1 MTLPLSGEN
10 GRFSTGS
17 PALDALF
24 EEVRA
29 GDNVVFYSNGVQDYR
44 PFVRSAVR
52 FALGEGIPLI
62 YVRAS
67 GSLDDLLLAHEGI
80 SVWEV
85 AHLAEEGPIV
95 QAFVRRAVEAPSLA
109 YYIFEPLI
117 ALAPWLPDEAEIVRA
132 FETWCPLLYERRS
145 VAYWELTRGYFEKN
159 TIAAIRDCTQI
170 FIRLEH
176 DAHGLTLMPL
186 KVWGRYAERMF
197 QPHRVEVVD
206 GEIRIVPI
214 PPGAEG
220 YEEYVRA
227 LADKNRELAE
237 IRDALHA
244 VNATLR
250 RRNEELAA
258 LNARF
263 QEQSRLYESLRNNL
277 ESLLA
282 LFRVSRE
289 IGSSLV
295 IEQVYEAILAA
306 AMRLFDVEA
315 SALHLRSFGECP
327 PVEMLRGE
335 MPMEGMEEALAPMR
349 REALERREVLSLEW
363 PREAALPAS
372 AAIAPIILRG
382 ECPGTVEV
390 YAPDGRLHNEGSRTL
405 LGYLASEASIALDN
419 AHLYRESDRQKA
431 QLRSFVDSFI
441 LKVEQE
447 SRQLALD
454 LHDGLVQLIVASFQH
469 LQTAQAWRG
478 RDPAVEEKELARG
491 TQILQQAIYE
501 ARRLIGQLR
510 PAGLDDFGLAHALRT
525 FVSQLAAEEGWRITL
540 EIDPRWKPLP
550 PTLEAGLFRIVQE
563 ATNNARKYA
572 EADRLHIALR
582 VEGEHLVLSVRDWGK
597 GFDPVSVAA
606 EPEKGLHIG
615 LVGIRERAL
624 LFGGE
629 CLIKSAPGQGTTITV
644 RLPRPKIAAPEA
656 R

>member
-1 MTLPLSGEN
+1 MTISLSGETR
-10 GRFSTGS
+10 RFSTGS
-17 PALDALF
+17 PALDALL

-29 GDNVVFYSNGVQDYR
+29 GDNVVFYSSGLEDYR
-44 PFVRSAVR
+44 PFVRAAAR
-52 FALGEGIPLI
+52 YALSEGIPLI
-62 YVRAS
+62 YVRSA
-67 GSLDDLLLAHEGI
+67 GSFDDLLLDQEGVV
-80 SVWEV
+80 VWEMTR
-85 AHLAEEGPIV
+85 LAEQGPLVETFIRH
-95 QAFVRRAVEAPSLA
+95 AAEAPTLA
-109 YYIFEPLI
+109 YYFFEPLVT
-117 ALAPWLPDEAEIVRA
+117 LFPWLRHETEIVSA
-132 FETWCPLLYERRS
+132 FERWCPFLFERHS
-145 VAYWELTRGYFEKN
+145 VAYWELTRGQFDRN
-159 TIAAIRDCTQI
+159 AIAAIRDCTQV
-170 FIRLEH
+170 FIRLER
-176 DAHGLTLMPL
+176 DAENLMLTPL

-197 QPHRVEVVD
+197 QPHRVEIGD
-206 GEIRIVPI
+206 GEIRISPI
-214 PPGAEG
+214 PPEKER

-227 LADKNRELAE
+227 ISDKNRELAE

-244 VNATLR
+244 VNSALR

-263 QEQSRLYESLRNNL
+263 QEQSRLYESLQGNL
-277 ESLLA
+277 ESLMA
-282 LFRVSRE
+282 LFRVSQE
-289 IGSSLV
+289 IGSSLI
-295 IEQVYEAILAA
+295 IERVYEAIMTA

-315 SALHLRSFGECP
+315 SALHLRSFAESP
-327 PVEMLRGE
+327 AVDLLRGE
-335 MPMEGMEEALAPMR
+335 MPIVGMEPALAQAR
-349 REALERREVLSLEW
+349 REAVETRQVLSLEW
-363 PREAALPAS
+363 PLEAALPIS
-372 AAIAPIILRG
+372 AAVAPIILRG
-382 ECPGTVEV
+382 ECLGTLEV

-419 AHLYRESDRQKA
+419 AHLYRESDQQKA

-478 RDPAVEEKELARG
+478 RDPAVEESELARG
-491 TQILQQAIYE
+491 IQILQQAIYE

-525 FVSQLAAEEGWRITL
+525 FVAELAAEERWQITL
-540 EIDPRWKPLP
+540 EIDPRWRPLP
-550 PTLEAGLFRIVQE
+550 PTLEACLFRIVQE

-572 EADRLHIALR
+572 DADRVHIALR
-582 VEGEHLVLSVRDWGK
+582 VEGKHLVLSVKDWGK
-597 GFDPVSVAA
+597 GFDPTTVST

-644 RLPRPKIAAPEA
+644 RIPRPRGAEWEGK
-656 R
+656 

>member
-1 MTLPLSGEN
+1 MTLSLSGEK

-29 GDNVVFYSNGVQDYR
+29 GDNVVFYSNGVRDYR
-44 PFVRSAVR
+44 PFVHSAVR
-52 FALGEGIPLI
+52 FALSEGIPLI
-62 YVRAS
+62 YVRSS
-67 GSLDDLLLAHEGI
+67 GSLDDLLLEQKGILIWDVAQLAGEG
-80 SVWEV
+80 SLVK
-85 AHLAEEGPIV
+85 
-95 QAFVRRAVEAPSLA
+95 AFVRRATEAPALA
-109 YYIFEPLI
+109 YYIFEPLMT
-117 ALAPWLPDEAEIVRA
+117 LTPWLPQEADIVRA

-145 VAYWELTRGYFEKN
+145 VAYWELTRGHFERN
-159 TIAAIRDCTQI
+159 AIAAIRDCTQI
-170 FIRLEH
+170 FIRLERS
-176 DAHGLTLMPL
+176 AHGLTLMPL

-206 GEIRIVPI
+206 GEIRIAPI

-244 VNATLR
+244 VNAVLR

-263 QEQSRLYESLRNNL
+263 QEQSRLYESLRGNL
-277 ESLLA
+277 ESLMA
-282 LFRVSRE
+282 LFRVSQE

-315 SALHLRSFGECP
+315 SALHLRCFGECP

-335 MPMEGMEEALAPMR
+335 MPTPGMETALAQAR
-349 REALERREVLSLEW
+349 REATERREILSLEW
-363 PREAALPAS
+363 PLEAALPVS
-372 AAIAPIILRG
+372 AAIAPIVLRG
-382 ECPGTVEV
+382 ECLGTLEV

-441 LKVEQE
+441 LNVEQE

-478 RDPAVEEKELARG
+478 RDPTVEEKELARG
-491 TQILQQAIYE
+491 IQILQQAIYE

-510 PAGLDDFGLAHALRT
+510 PAGLDDFGLAHALRAY
-525 FVSQLAAEEGWRITL
+525 VSQLAAEENWHVTL
-540 EIDPRWKPLP
+540 EIDPRWEALP

-582 VEGEHLVLSVRDWGK
+582 IEGEHIVLSVRDWGK
-597 GFDPVSVAA
+597 GFDPVSVST

-644 RLPRPKIAAPEA
+644 RLPRPKIASPEG